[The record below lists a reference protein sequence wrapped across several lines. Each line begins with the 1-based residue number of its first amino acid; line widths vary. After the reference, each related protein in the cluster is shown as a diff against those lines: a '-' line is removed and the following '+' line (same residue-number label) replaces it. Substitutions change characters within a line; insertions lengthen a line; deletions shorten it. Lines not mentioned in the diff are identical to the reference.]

1 MQPAL
6 TTDSQAR
13 LTDSQRSA
21 LISLL
26 ADDDPA
32 IYQTVRGKLLSFG
45 KEVSQWLQPHML
57 SSDPVM
63 RKRALEIVA
72 HLGRQDSDEAFMGFC
87 LSNGEELDLEIGT
100 GLLAR
105 TQYPAANIQAYQ
117 ALYDHWANE
126 VRLRVDTNR
135 DAQHILGAINEY
147 LFDELGFEGNDQYG
161 DHPENCYV
169 NQVVD
174 RRTGNP
180 ISLCAIYLFL
190 ARRLKLP
197 IAGIG
202 LPGHFICRYQ
212 SLTEEIYID
221 CFRKGKFWTKA
232 DCIRYL
238 LQTNHT
244 LQEGHMAPVSSR
256 RILLR
261 MCANLHQTYSC
272 LEMREEAA
280 RVQRYLVALAK

>member
-1 MQPAL
+1 MQPAPSKVSPA
-6 TTDSQAR
+6 T
-13 LTDSQRSA
+13 LTDSQRTA

-26 ADDDPA
+26 ADEDPA
-32 IYQTVRGKLLSFG
+32 IYQTIRGKLLSYG

-57 SSDPVM
+57 SSDPLL
-63 RKRALEIVA
+63 RRRALEIVS
-72 HLGRQDSDEAFMGFC
+72 HLGRNDNDEVFLAFC
-87 LSNGEELDLEIGT
+87 LNNGEELDLELGT

-105 TQYPAANIQAYQ
+105 TQYPTANIAAYQ
-117 ALYDHWANE
+117 ALYDQWAAE
-126 VRLRVDTNR
+126 LRVRIDPSG
-135 DAQHILGAINEY
+135 DAEQTLGAINRY
-147 LFDELGFEGNDQYG
+147 LFEELGFEGNDQYS
-161 DHPENCYV
+161 DDPTSCYL

-174 RRTGNP
+174 QRTGNP
-180 ISLCAIYLFL
+180 ISLCSIYLFL
-190 ARRLKLP
+190 AKRLKLP

-212 SLTEEIYID
+212 SLTEEVYID
-221 CFRKGKFWTKA
+221 CFQKGKFWTKA
-232 DCIRYL
+232 DCVRYL

-244 LQEGHMAPVSSR
+244 LQEGYLAPVSSR

-272 LEMREEAA
+272 LEMREEAS